1 MAPQGV
7 TRDAGQVHFSSRG
20 ADRVARCAEC
30 VPRHCQRRAR
40 RSMNGSA
47 RECFLPSRS
56 QRVAGHEE
64 RRSKHM
70 ESGKNELAGRLSG
83 GSESRSSKSEP
94 PAKHGERK
102 DELTERM
109 SERSESRSSTSR
121 PREEDRERKNGL
133 AQRLSA
139 RPGNRSSMSQ
149 PPDEHRT
156 RINGLAEPLSPTRGR
171 LAALVG
177 IRNED
182 GGAKR
187 PLPAGP
193 SLFLGRRAGRPR
205 ILCGSDGRVEG

>member
-1 MAPQGV
+1 MCGERPSALPEARSPLDERLGERMFPPEPV
-7 TRDAGQVHFSSRG
+7 AEGRG
-20 ADRVARCAEC
+20 S
-30 VPRHCQRRAR
+30 RRAALETHGER
-40 RSMNGSA
+40 KNG
-47 RECFLPSRS
+47 
-56 QRVAGHEE
+56 
-64 RRSKHM
+64 
-70 ESGKNELAGRLSG
+70 LAGRLSG

-94 PAKHGERK
+94 PDKHGERK
-102 DELTERM
+102 DELTERL
-109 SERSESRSSTSR
+109 SERSESRSSKSR